1 MSDMKK
7 LLESMTKFS
16 FANPKQKPGDQWRGT
31 DKAPPGNKLVGGAAE
46 SKQKDDELDELTES
60 LMTEYKN
67 FVPEVG
73 NAVKDDNATSPVAKI
88 NPPSRSQQRVVDEA
102 DPNPAPGTQAP
113 APGTQAPAPGTTPPA
128 QGTTTPPAQGT
139 TPPKP
144 GQPPAAP
151 GTTAPAGQATTPP
164 GQTPKPGQPATPP
177 AAPTNPA
184 QVTAMTQLKQAT
196 GNAKI
201 VPNKA
206 AAAAAVAQ
214 SNPQALN
221 PDQKAQLQQIG
232 QAVAPAI
239 DNPQDIAKIKSILP
253 TATNPAAQPPK

>member
-1 MSDMKK
+1 MSDMKR

-31 DKAPPGNKLVGGAAE
+31 DRGTPGNKLVGGAAE
-46 SKQKDDELDELTES
+46 SEEKDSDLDELKES
-60 LMTEYKN
+60 LMMEYHN
-67 FVPEVG
+67 FVREVETE
-73 NAVKDDNATSPVAKI
+73 AKDDNSVSPVANI
-88 NPPSRSQQRVVDEA
+88 NPASRSQQRVMDEA

-113 APGTQAPAPGTTPPA
+113 ATGTTPPA
-128 QGTTTPPAQGT
+128 AGT

-144 GQPPAAP
+144 GQPPVAP
-151 GTTAPAGQATTPP
+151 GTTPPAGQAPAVP
-164 GQTPKPGQPATPP
+164 GQPPKPGQPVAAP
-177 AAPTNPA
+177 AKPGQTAPTNPA

-196 GNAKI
+196 GNANI

-214 SNPQALN
+214 TNPQALN
-221 PDQKAQLQQIG
+221 PDQKAQLQQVG
-232 QAVAPAI
+232 QAVAPAL

>member
-1 MSDMKK
+1 MSDMKR

-31 DKAPPGNKLVGGAAE
+31 DRGTPGNKLVGGAAE
-46 SKQKDDELDELTES
+46 SEENDSELDELKES

-67 FVPEVG
+67 FVREVETEP
-73 NAVKDDNATSPVAKI
+73 ADDHVVSPVAKI
-88 NPPSRSQQRVVDEA
+88 NPAGQHQQRVVDEA
-102 DPNPAPGTQAP
+102 DPNPAPGTQVP
-113 APGTQAPAPGTTPPA
+113 AP
-128 QGTTTPPAQGT
+128 GT

-144 GQPPAAP
+144 GQPPVAP
-151 GTTAPAGQATTPP
+151 GTTPSAAPAPAVP
-164 GQTPKPGQPATPP
+164 GQPPKPGQPPVAP
-177 AAPTNPA
+177 AKPGQSTPTNPA

-201 VPNKA
+201 VPDKA

-214 SNPQALN
+214 TNPQALN
-221 PDQKAQLQQIG
+221 PDQKAQLQQVG
-232 QAVAPAI
+232 QAVAPAL